1 MDFELSDTQRPVV
14 DALDTLLTRYAGVE
28 RCRTPAAGEEYDHA
42 LERELR
48 GSGFFDSFT
57 EESIGPLGATL
68 AVERIGAHLGT
79 VAATAHLLVLPAL
92 GIDSVEGPV
101 ALVLGGDSGPTRF
114 AAGAATVLTAGADRC
129 TLSRSSPAVA
139 AALPSAYGYS
149 LARVAADGGEDL
161 GPETAA
167 TMINWWRIGVS
178 AEAVGMMQK
187 ALDIA
192 IRYAKDRRTFGR
204 AIGSFQAL
212 QHRAAELTILLE
224 GARWLTYEAAFH
236 GAPDEAS
243 ATAAAHTMAALHAV
257 TRETHQILGAIGLTR
272 EHDLHLYTLRLQAL
286 RTELGG
292 LRRHRRAVVAAR
304 WGEGVS

>member
-14 DALDTLLTRYAGVE
+14 DALDTLLARYAGVE
-28 RCRTPAAGEEYDHA
+28 RCRAAGQEYDHA

-92 GIDSVEGPV
+92 DIDSLEGPV
-101 ALVLGGDSGPTRF
+101 ALVLDGDTRPLRF
-114 AAGAATVLTAGADRC
+114 GAEAATVLTAGADRC
-129 TLSRSSPAVA
+129 TLTHPAPSA
-139 AALPSAYGYS
+139 AATLPSAYGYS
-149 LARVAADGGEDL
+149 LGRVSADAGENL
-161 GPETAA
+161 APGTAA

-187 ALDIA
+187 ALDLA

-212 QHRAAELTILLE
+212 QHRMAELTILIE
-224 GARWLTYEAAFH
+224 GARWLTYEAAYH
-236 GAPDEAS
+236 GAPGEAS
-243 ATAAAHTMAALHAV
+243 ATAAAHTMAALHTV

-304 WGEGVS
+304 WGEGAA

>member
-14 DALDTLLTRYAGVE
+14 DALDTLLARHAGVE
-28 RCRTPAAGEEYDHA
+28 RCRKLASGEGYDHA

-48 GSGFFDSFT
+48 VGGFFDSFT
-57 EESIGPLGATL
+57 EESVGPLGATL

-79 VAATAHLLVLPAL
+79 ISATAHLLVLPAL
-92 GIDSVEGPV
+92 GIDSLEGAV
-101 ALVLGGDSGPTRF
+101 ALVLDGEDLPVRF
-114 AAGAATVLTAGADRC
+114 AAEAATVLTAGADRC
-129 TLSRSSPAVA
+129 ALSHSAQAAS

-149 LARVAADGGEDL
+149 LGRVVAEAGEDL
-161 GPETAA
+161 APGTAA

-178 AEAVGMMQK
+178 AEAIGMMHK

-192 IRYAKDRRTFGR
+192 VQYAKDRRTFGR

-236 GAPDEAS
+236 GAPEEAA
-243 ATAAAHTMAALHAV
+243 ATAAAHTMAALHTV
-257 TRETHQILGAIGLTR
+257 TRETHQLLGAIGLTR

-292 LRRHRRAVVAAR
+292 LRHHRRALVAAR
-304 WGEGVS
+304 WGGDVS